1 MASATDVYFPT
12 VLEAGKFKIK
22 VQQGLVSGESS
33 LPGLQ
38 TSSCASPGLSS
49 TCVHEERVRSLA
61 SLLIKTLLLLDRA
74 MTLWLI

>member
-38 TSSCASPGLSS
+38 TALFSLGAHMAFSSVLS
-49 TCVHEERVRSLA
+49 HG
-61 SLLIKTLLLLDRA
+61 
-74 MTLWLI
+74 

>member
-1 MASATDVYFPT
+1 MLCLSVWALIMEHHRLNGLNKRNLLPT

-38 TSSCASPGLSS
+38 TALFSLGAHMAFSS
-49 TCVHEERVRSLA
+49 VLA
-61 SLLIKTLLLLDRA
+61 HG
-74 MTLWLI
+74 